1 MKLENE
7 KDIVHLIGQDKW
19 MMKILNTANKLNL
32 PDWWIC
38 AGFIRSK
45 IWDTLHGFERTA
57 LLDIDVIYFDKKN
70 IEAAEEKRLEKVL
83 ENLMPGVP
91 WSVKNEA
98 RMHLRNNLDPYKDSE
113 DAIAKF
119 PETAT
124 ALGVCLDDNGRLIL
138 TAPHGVEDVLNM
150 TVKPTPFFKES
161 NEAMKIYEERLSQ
174 KNWQTKW
181 SMVSYC
187 N

>member
-7 KDIVHLIGQDKW
+7 KDIVHLIRQDQW
-19 MMKILNTANKLNL
+19 MMNILKTAHKLNL

-57 LLDIDVIYFDKKN
+57 LSDIDVIYFDEQN

-83 ENLMPGVP
+83 EDLKPGVP

-98 RMHLRNNLDPYKDSE
+98 RMHLRNNLEPYVDTE

-119 PETAT
+119 PETVT
-124 ALGVCLDDNGRLIL
+124 ALGVRLDDNGKLIL
-138 TAPHGVEDVLNM
+138 TAPHGVEDVDRKS
-150 TVKPTPFFKES
+150 V
-161 NEAMKIYEERLSQ
+161 
-174 KNWQTKW
+174 
-181 SMVSYC
+181 V
-187 N
+187 